1 MKINILAVG
10 NIKENYF
17 AGACEEYSKRLGKFC
32 DINIIEVQ
40 EKNKLSTPEQCLL
53 AEAKDI
59 EKHLTGFVVVMDKF
73 GKKFDSISFSKK
85 LEEIKELGTDNKNQS
100 VHILPIIGQIEGHMV
115 LPPQT
120 KTTKYEHIIPQL
132 ISVQQN
138 DAVKGLLIV
147 LNTVGGDVEAGLAIA
162 EMIRSIS
169 KPTVSI
175 VIGGGHS
182 IGVPLATSA
191 DYSFI
196 TPSATMIVHPVRMNG
211 FVIGV
216 AQTFNYFKKMQER
229 INNFIV
235 RTSHIDRET
244 LEQMMLK
251 SDELLNDVGTILIG
265 DQAVECGLIDEVG
278 GITQALDKLNEL
290 IESKENNM

>member
-1 MKINILAVG
+1 
-10 NIKENYF
+10 
-17 AGACEEYSKRLGKFC
+17 
-32 DINIIEVQ
+32 
-40 EKNKLSTPEQCLL
+40 
-53 AEAKDI
+53 
-59 EKHLTGFVVVMDKF
+59 
-73 GKKFDSISFSKK
+73 
-85 LEEIKELGTDNKNQS
+85 
-100 VHILPIIGQIEGHMV
+100 
-115 LPPQT
+115 
-120 KTTKYEHIIPQL
+120 
-132 ISVQQN
+132 
-138 DAVKGLLIV
+138 
-147 LNTVGGDVEAGLAIA
+147 
-162 EMIRSIS
+162 MIRSIS

-265 DQAVECGLIDEVG
+265 NQAVECGLIDEVG

>member
-1 MKINILAVG
+1 MKDN
-10 NIKENYF
+10 E
-17 AGACEEYSKRLGKFC
+17 R
-32 DINIIEVQ
+32 Q
-40 EKNKLSTPEQCLL
+40 E
-53 AEAKDI
+53 I
-59 EKHLTGFVVVMDKF
+59 EKF
-73 GKKFDSISFSKK
+73 GQLQENGIF
-85 LEEIKELGTDNKNQS
+85 TMT
-100 VHILPIIGQIEGHMV
+100 IIGEIEGHQ
-115 LPPQT
+115 LSAQNA
-120 KTTKYEHIIPQL
+120 KTTKYEHIVPQL
-132 ISVQQN
+132 ISIQQN
-138 DAVKGLLIV
+138 DDVKGLLIV

-162 EMIRSIS
+162 EMIRSIA

-235 RTSHIDRET
+235 RTSHIDKET
-244 LEQMMLK
+244 LEQMMLR

-265 DQAVECGLIDEVG
+265 NQAVEYLWISFFNKSILIKF
-278 GITQALDKLNEL
+278 IL
-290 IESKENNM
+290 